1 MGEDRRTAQGLPS
14 QSTPTRHKQVTVIP
28 KSQNG

>member
-1 MGEDRRTAQGLPS
+1 MGIAQLPS
-14 QSTPTRHKQVTVIP
+14 QSTPTRDKQVTVIP